1 MYVNVRTMRK
11 WGIYYL
17 ADGEML
23 ASLYDSELPSW
34 VCPSLTVPRKPQLD
48 SILTMAVVT
57 S

>member
-1 MYVNVRTMRK
+1 MRK